1 MIGRILLFI
10 LTSGV
15 SALIFGPVL
24 SILIGYASDSL
35 TAPGEYNL
43 EKIIMAWV
51 FGGIFGAIP
60 ALASLLLSLLISFLK
75 IETKQKNLLI
85 FFITMICLTA
95 ALIIFSEVSSE
106 LGVTRAA
113 LMIGY
118 IIPPVLVFLLF
129 KPIKLQQTS
138 TGKIQDAGILD

>member
-1 MIGRILLFI
+1 MIGRIFLFI
-10 LTSGV
+10 LTSGA

-51 FGGIFGAIP
+51 FGGFFGAIP

-75 IETKQKNLLI
+75 IEKKQKNLLI
-85 FFITMICLTA
+85 FFITMLCLTA

-118 IIPPVLVFLLF
+118 IIPPVVVFLLF
-129 KPIKLQQTS
+129 KPIKLQQTT